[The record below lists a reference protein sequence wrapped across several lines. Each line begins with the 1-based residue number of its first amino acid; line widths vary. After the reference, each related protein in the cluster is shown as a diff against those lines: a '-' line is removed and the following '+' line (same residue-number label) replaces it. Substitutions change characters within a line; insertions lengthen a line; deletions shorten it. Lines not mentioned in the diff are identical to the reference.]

1 MRCLASLGSLIL
13 LRGLRGSNV
22 NKEHTG
28 HMKEFSGFAVA
39 LPQNIYSRRIEF
51 QSHSIV
57 VIPGDTLEAS

>member
-39 LPQNIYSRRIEF
+39 LPQTSTVEELNSKAT
-51 QSHSIV
+51 V
-57 VIPGDTLEAS
+57 LL